1 MTYIWRLFV
10 FRLVLRSMGFD
21 RSLYRLYNHCWKEII
36 YLIGFG
42 LNMMY
47 LCKRDYCTLTPAEA
61 EEWNSLK
68 QKEIDR
74 KTGRFSIRKSSFL
87 DYPKAVRHYL
97 SLFPNNYLD
106 IMELGDAERL
116 KGLVKGLSQ
125 ILDSGRTK
133 ESDIVNY
140 LKQKKAY
147 FIIGSLLKSYFK
159 FGHHDAFV
167 FPEFQLGNSFKVDY
181 LIVGR
186 SSDGFEFVLVELE
199 APSGNITTSRGELGA
214 VFRKGLNQIGD
225 WDSWIDSNYT
235 SLKET
240 FDKYKKPD
248 KTLPEEFTR
257 LDKSRINYAVIAGR
271 RKDFTRKTYRIRR
284 KSDALIL
291 HYDNLLDSS
300 ANIIGKN
307 TY

>member
-1 MTYIWRLFV
+1 
-10 FRLVLRSMGFD
+10 
-21 RSLYRLYNHCWKEII
+21 
-36 YLIGFG
+36 
-42 LNMMY
+42 MMY
-47 LCKRDYCTLTPAEA
+47 LFKRDYCTLTPDEL

-68 QKEIDR
+68 HKEIDR
-74 KTGRFSIRKSSFL
+74 KAGRFSIRKLSFL

-106 IMELGDAERL
+106 IMELGHTERL

-125 ILDSGRTK
+125 ILDSGETK
-133 ESDIVNY
+133 ESDIISY
-140 LKQKKAY
+140 LKQNEAF
-147 FIIGSLLKSYFK
+147 FIIGSLLKSYYLK

-181 LIVGR
+181 LIVGKG
-186 SSDGFEFVLVELE
+186 SGGFEFVLVELE
-199 APSGNITTSRGELGA
+199 APSGNITMSKGELGT
-214 VFRKGLNQIGD
+214 VFRKGLNQIED
-225 WDSWIDSNYT
+225 WDSWIDSNYQ

-248 KTLPEEFTR
+248 ATLPDEFTH
-257 LDKSRINYAVIAGR
+257 LDKSRIHYAVIAGR
-271 RKDFTRKTYRIRR
+271 RRDFTKKTYAISR
-284 KSDALIL
+284 KSNKLIL

-300 ANIIGKN
+300 KNIIGKN

>member
-1 MTYIWRLFV
+1 MK
-10 FRLVLRSMGFD
+10 
-21 RSLYRLYNHCWKEII
+21 LYQRDFCILTPDEQEEWKAIKKKEIVSKS
-36 YLIGFG
+36 GDF
-42 LNMMY
+42 
-47 LCKRDYCTLTPAEA
+47 EV
-61 EEWNSLK
+61 
-68 QKEIDR
+68 
-74 KTGRFSIRKSSFL
+74 RKSSFL

-125 ILDSGRTK
+125 ILDSGETK
-133 ESDIVNY
+133 ESDIIRY
-140 LKQKKAY
+140 LRQNEAF
-147 FIIGSLLKSYFK
+147 FIIGSLLKSYYLK
-159 FGHHDAFV
+159 FGHHDAFL
-167 FPEFQLGNSFKVDY
+167 FPEFQLGNSYQVDY

-186 SSDGFEFVLVELE
+186 GSGGFEFVLVELE
-199 APSGNITTSRGELGA
+199 APSGNITMSEGKLGA

-240 FDKYKKPD
+240 FDKYKNPD
-248 KTLPEEFTR
+248 ETLPEEFTR
-257 LDKSRINYAVIAGR
+257 LDKSRIHYAVIAGR
-271 RKDFTRKTYRIRR
+271 RRHFTRKTYRIRR

-300 ANIIGKN
+300 ENIIGKN